1 MHTDTSLQKPD
12 VPIRHLIVY
21 KEPGRF
27 CGWPAANG
35 IIWSWE
41 NEILV
46 AFTLGYYEAH
56 DEENE
61 EEHSIDRDRPS
72 ENVMARSLDGG
83 ESWNLEKPKA
93 IAVMGPT
100 IDTKGIASQG
110 GAEPIPCPGGI
121 NFTHPDFALT
131 CRVAKFYVSYDRGKT
146 WERPY
151 ALPDFGGKT
160 LTAQTDYIVENQGS
174 CLFFLS
180 AFEPKVEAGLQN
192 RAFCARTGD
201 GGKTFDFLSWITPEP
216 LSIRSFVPS
225 SIRCSETQLISAVR
239 RRVDKDNKERNWISV
254 YLSNDSGESWEFL
267 SKVADTG
274 RGKYNGNPPSMVR
287 LTDGRIC
294 VTYGYRATPYG
305 MRAKLSEDNGK
316 TWGDEII
323 LRQDARTWDF
333 GYSRTTQR
341 PDGKIVT
348 VYYYTTEEN
357 PEQHIAATIWD
368 ADRVN

>member
-1 MHTDTSLQKPD
+1 MHTDASLQKPD

-27 CGWPAANG
+27 CAWPAANG
-35 IIWSWE
+35 IIWSWR

-46 AFTLGYYEAH
+46 AFTLGHYQEN
-56 DEENE
+56 DEG
-61 EEHSIDRDRPS
+61 HSIDGDRPS
-72 ENVMARSLDGG
+72 ESVMARSLDGG
-83 ESWNLEKPKA
+83 ESWDMEKPTA
-93 IAVMGPT
+93 LNQD
-100 IDTKGIASQG
+100 DT
-110 GAEPIPCPGGI
+110 EPIPCPGGI

-131 CRVAKFYVSYDRGKT
+131 CRRTKFYVSYDRGKI
-146 WERPY
+146 WEGPY
-151 ALPDFGGKT
+151 ALPDFGGKK
-160 LTAQTDYIVENQGS
+160 LTAQTDYIIENQES

-180 AFEPKVEAGLQN
+180 AFEPKVQAGLQN

-201 GGKTFDFLSWITPEP
+201 GGKTFDFLSWITSEP

-239 RRVDKDNKERNWISV
+239 RRLDEDNKQQNWISV
-254 YLSNDSGESWEFL
+254 YLSNDNGESWEFL

-305 MRAKLSEDNGK
+305 IRAKLSENNGK

-333 GYSRTTQR
+333 GYTRTNQR

-357 PEQHIAATIWD
+357 PEQFIGATIWD
-368 ADRVN
+368 ADQLGEK